1 MYRELRRLFRATL
14 LALHLLSGVLL
25 ALGVLLLPLAPVRRR
40 VPAIA
45 ARWLSRGVAILG
57 VRVLARGRPHHAPVL
72 MLANHIT
79 WLDILVLA
87 TQSDSGYVAKAEVAD
102 WPLLGWLFQV
112 GGTEFIRRR
121 SHADLTRVLGKMS
134 ARLKA
139 GERLTVFPEGTSG
152 SQVLPS
158 RFRPRLIQAA
168 VTARVPAQPVAIYY
182 GANPERI
189 AFVGEDSFLSNLW
202 ALLGADPVLAEVT
215 YLPVLGTLSGDCRL
229 LADESWRAVIHALTR
244 LELFERESR
253 QAQGLAGDLQDTDL
267 KPIRAV

>member
-1 MYRELRRLFRATL
+1 MYRELRRLLRATL

-25 ALGVLLLPLAPVRRR
+25 ALGVLLLPIAPVRRQ

-45 ARWLSRGVAILG
+45 AAWLRRGVAILG

-72 MLANHIT
+72 MLANHIS

-87 TQSDSGYVAKAEVAD
+87 TQSDSGYVAKAEVAE

-112 GGTEFIRRR
+112 GGTEFIRRG
-121 SHADLTRVLGKMS
+121 SHADLTRVRGRMA

-139 GERLTVFPEGTSG
+139 GEHLTVFPEGTSG
-152 SQVLPS
+152 SEILPS
-158 RFRPRLIQAA
+158 RFRPRLIEAA
-168 VTARVPAQPVAIYY
+168 VAAKVPVQPVAIYY
-182 GANPERI
+182 GSHPERI
-189 AFVGEDSFLSNLW
+189 AFVGEDSFLNNLW
-202 ALLGADPVLAEVT
+202 TLLGAESQLAEVT

-253 QAQGLAGDLQDTDL
+253 QAQGQSDSLQDTAL